1 MRVPF
6 HLFTL
11 SLLSLSRALSA
22 ARARPWAGIAHRTLL
37 AETPPVTLSRVDRF
51 QFRLLSR
58 RNEVSVLFQ
67 ILDDLFADNLALK
80 SPQRAFD
87 RFVIVNCNKCHL
99 FTHLLSA
106 GMASK
111 GKP

>member
-37 AETPPVTLSRVDRF
+37 AETPAVTLAGVDR
-51 QFRLLSR
+51 LELSFLAG
-58 RNEVSVLFQ
+58 RNEMSVLFK
-67 ILDDLFADNLALK
+67 ILDDLLADNFSLK
-80 SPQRAFD
+80 A
-87 RFVIVNCNKCHL
+87 
-99 FTHLLSA
+99 T
-106 GMASK
+106 
-111 GKP
+111 